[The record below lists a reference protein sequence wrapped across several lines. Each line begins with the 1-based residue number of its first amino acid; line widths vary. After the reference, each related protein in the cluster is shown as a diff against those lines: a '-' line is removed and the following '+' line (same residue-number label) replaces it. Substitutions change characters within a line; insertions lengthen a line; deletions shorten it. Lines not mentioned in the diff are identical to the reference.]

1 MNSLN
6 ASGKDIIRHTA
17 AIDATVLQEKI
28 EVLNERWRV
37 VCSTVT
43 DRQDRLVFTIFLAH
57 LAKGNVNFY
66 NHLVFVVCRL

>member
-1 MNSLN
+1 VNSLN

-43 DRQDRLVFTIFLAH
+43 DRQDRLVFTIF
-57 LAKGNVNFY
+57 
-66 NHLVFVVCRL
+66 

>member
-43 DRQDRLVFTIFLAH
+43 DRQDR
-57 LAKGNVNFY
+57 
-66 NHLVFVVCRL
+66 FVL